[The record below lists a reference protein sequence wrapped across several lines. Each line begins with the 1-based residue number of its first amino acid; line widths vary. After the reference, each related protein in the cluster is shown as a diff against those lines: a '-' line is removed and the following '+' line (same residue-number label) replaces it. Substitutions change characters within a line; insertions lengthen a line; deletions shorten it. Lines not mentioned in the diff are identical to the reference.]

1 MTSKAEIVES
11 HPANFTSRAFWLL
24 TGTLFVIIGAVALLV
39 PLLPTTPFLLLGS
52 ACYAKSSHRFHGW
65 LKRSP
70 VLGDYVLSYEGGV
83 SLPVWVLALTILS
96 IWAAMT
102 MTSLFLVK
110 EPYLQLILVAVA
122 VIETIVLS
130 TWNKRTSVNEA

>member
-1 MTSKAEIVES
+1 M
-11 HPANFTSRAFWLL
+11 
-24 TGTLFVIIGAVALLV
+24 
-39 PLLPTTPFLLLGS
+39 
-52 ACYAKSSHRFHGW
+52 
-65 LKRSP
+65 
-70 VLGDYVLSYEGGV
+70 LGDYVLSYEGGV